1 MSTFI
6 PTALVAAAPTL
17 FRQGLLALL
26 REQWPQLALTLTAD
40 VTQVLDLVA
49 RHSYG
54 LMVLDSTLPGL
65 DLPQLLARL
74 RRAWPSQRL
83 LVLAD
88 ARTLAQRREA
98 LAWPGSQLLVPS
110 HVLPQALAAAL
121 APWLDVP
128 SGEAV
133 RPSRATT
140 DYLIAS
146 SFSPRELEVLRLV
159 VADHCNEEI
168 ADQLCLSV
176 RTVESHRRM
185 LLQKSGT
192 RTLVGLAARAV
203 REGWVA

>member
-1 MSTFI
+1 MSTST

-26 REQWPQLALTLTAD
+26 HEQWPQLALTLTAD
-40 VTQVLDLVA
+40 ATQVLELVA
-49 RHSYG
+49 HHSFE
-54 LMVLDSTLPGL
+54 LMVLDGALPGV

-74 RRAWPSQRL
+74 RRTWPSQRL

-128 SGEAV
+128 AGAIQ
-133 RPSRATT
+133 RPTRPTT
-140 DYLIAS
+140 DCLIAS

-176 RTVESHRRM
+176 RTVESHRRT
-185 LLQKSGT
+185 LLHKAGT